1 MTASIIDG
9 KIISAEV
16 RAEAKLEVAR
26 FFDLYKTS
34 PCLAVVLVGENPAS
48 QVYVRTKSKMAKE
61 IGMEVED
68 HIKTEDISETELI
81 EIINQLNNDKK
92 VNGILVQLPL
102 PPHIDSRVI
111 IDAIDPMKDADG
123 FHALNVGRNSIVEIY

>member
-16 RAEAKLEVAR
+16 RAEAKLEVER
-26 FFDLYKTS
+26 FVEQYKTK

-61 IGMEVED
+61 IGMDVED
-68 HIKTEDISETELI
+68 HIKQKDISEEHLI
-81 EIINQLNNDKK
+81 GIINELNNDK
-92 VNGILVQLPL
+92 ITE
-102 PPHIDSRVI
+102 
-111 IDAIDPMKDADG
+111 
-123 FHALNVGRNSIVEIY
+123 NVVA

>member
-26 FFDLYKTS
+26 FVDLYKTT

-123 FHALNVGRNSIVEIY
+123 FPCPQCWP

>member
-26 FFDLYKTS
+26 FVDLYKTS

-111 IDAIDPMKDADG
+111 IEEIDRLKNSDD
-123 FHALNVGRNSIVEIY
+123 FHLLNFGRKPLV